1 MFGHDLLLFYGAMI
15 LKRQYHRKTATSNNG
30 NNLQLRAYLLV
41 VYMSFNW
48 VSSFFDKFYGVAPIF
63 SCKIHNYVCNHQ
75 LLSARDLLLG
85 DSEGV
90 CGDSLDHI
98 CKLDFRRKCV
108 SVVDYWLV
116 VGPIPA
122 VDCNAYGR
130 LLMSISLHNVIAAV
144 KLFNWHLLINYNV
157 TKATA
162 TCVCVTYARR
172 TCSRAWRPVCTC
184 RRCSCSSTGLLWGS
198 WKPNRLVMSVFFCV
212 KNVEITFCCLEV
224 CCVCVFTAIY

>member
-1 MFGHDLLLFYGAMI
+1 M
-15 LKRQYHRKTATSNNG
+15 
-30 NNLQLRAYLLV
+30 
-41 VYMSFNW
+41 
-48 VSSFFDKFYGVAPIF
+48 
-63 SCKIHNYVCNHQ
+63 
-75 LLSARDLLLG
+75 
-85 DSEGV
+85 

-162 TCVCVTYARR
+162 VCVCVLLTLDAL
-172 TCSRAWRPVCTC
+172 AAALE
-184 RRCSCSSTGLLWGS
+184 GLRVHVDAALAL
-198 WKPNRLVMSVFFCV
+198 PLVFC
-212 KNVEITFCCLEV
+212 EV
-224 CCVCVFTAIY
+224 AENPIGWL

>member
-1 MFGHDLLLFYGAMI
+1 MQNTY
-15 LKRQYHRKTATSNNG
+15 
-30 NNLQLRAYLLV
+30 
-41 VYMSFNW
+41 VY
-48 VSSFFDKFYGVAPIF
+48 K
-63 SCKIHNYVCNHQ
+63 HQ

-122 VDCNAYGR
+122 VDCNAYAR
-130 LLMSISLHNVIAAV
+130 LLVSISLHNVIAAV

-162 TCVCVTYARR
+162 TRRVCVLLTLDAL
-172 TCSRAWRPVCTC
+172 AAALE
-184 RRCSCSSTGLLWGS
+184 GLCVHVDAALAL
-198 WKPNRLVMSVFFCV
+198 PLVFC
-212 KNVEITFCCLEV
+212 EV
-224 CCVCVFTAIY
+224 AENPIGWL